1 MKSFFSALI
10 IALSTVGA
18 LAQSISHQVLLPA
31 AGITTVVS
39 VSYQQ
44 TVGET
49 AVSIITIPT
58 NSLTQGFQQ
67 PRVNITGDT
76 IVGHGEI
83 EVFPNPVSK
92 DNNNTLYVVLSNSQS
107 RSYIV
112 VIYNF
117 AGSVVYSW
125 SSNNYLDQSYT
136 LPVDVKDFNRGIYI
150 VRVMSTDKQI
160 NRSFKIEKL

>member
-1 MKSFFSALI
+1 MKSFIFCIFL
-10 IALSTVGA
+10 ALSTVGA
-18 LAQSISHQVLLPA
+18 LAQTISNQVLLPA
-31 AGITTVVS
+31 AGLATAGS

-49 AVSIITIPT
+49 AVTILTLPSRT
-58 NSLTQGFQQ
+58 LTQGFQQ
-67 PRVNITGDT
+67 PRIISGDDP
-76 IVGHGEI
+76 HHSSGEI
-83 EVFPNPVSK
+83 EAYPNPVSK
-92 DNNNTLYVVLSNSQS
+92 KDNNKLYVILTNSEA

-125 SSNNYLDQSYT
+125 SSGGNLDQAYT
-136 LPVDVKDFNRGIYI
+136 HEVDMSRFSRGVYI
-150 VRVMSTDKQI
+150 VRVMSTDRQI